1 MKVSFYLNVFDTK
14 VNNNCLDIFDGKTAY
29 QAYTAIHFI
38 FFVFVM
44 TIISM
49 NLTTGLAITNLAKI
63 VENAEYTKLALQE
76 NKLKN
81 KHKNHNKK

>member
-1 MKVSFYLNVFDTK
+1 MMIGELNYNGIYHYFYGIISIFFT
-14 VNNNCLDIFDGKTAY
+14 DIFDGKTAY

-76 NKLKN
+76 V
-81 KHKNHNKK
+81 

>member
-1 MKVSFYLNVFDTK
+1 MMIGELNYEGILNVFDTK
-14 VNNNCLDIFDGKTAY
+14 INNNCLDIFDGKTAY

-76 NKLKN
+76 N
-81 KHKNHNKK
+81 